1 MLDLDLAT
9 FGGWGRSNPVPMIFK
24 TKTKIAQLRLLL
36 PESWIPELDNLA
48 ASRFLT
54 RLGLIR
60 FYLRAQMNEDL
71 ANLAEHFDRQK
82 EQRKTHQ
89 RLADKLQDYQR

>member
-1 MLDLDLAT
+1 MAKP
-9 FGGWGRSNPVPMIFK
+9 RSNV
-24 TKTKIAQLRLLL
+24 TQLRLLL
-36 PESWIPELDNLA
+36 PEDWIPELDNLA

-71 ANLAEHFDRQK
+71 SRLAEHFR
-82 EQRKTHQ
+82 ETNEHRKTHQ
-89 RLADKLQDYQR
+89 RLHRHLQDRER